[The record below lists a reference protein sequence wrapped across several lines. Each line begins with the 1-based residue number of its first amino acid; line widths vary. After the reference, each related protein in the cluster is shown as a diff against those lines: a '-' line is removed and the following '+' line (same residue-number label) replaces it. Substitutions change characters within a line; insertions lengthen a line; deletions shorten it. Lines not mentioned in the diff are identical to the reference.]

1 VACLSIVWWKSWTMR
16 LPKKKW
22 KLPEPK
28 RLNAEWM
35 TFAPD
40 KRKTIP
46 DEQVL
51 GRLIGAWRPAQR
63 FLWSDDPRESKAF
76 Y

>member
-1 VACLSIVWWKSWTMR
+1 
-16 LPKKKW
+16 
-22 KLPEPK
+22 
-28 RLNAEWM
+28 LNAEWM